1 MDAMITFLQKG
12 GPAMWVIAALSV
24 ATLALILWKLW
35 RLVAL
40 GAFAG
45 ARAERAVTLWQEGA
59 RDEARQ
65 AVAGRAGLRA
75 RLVRAAI
82 GALEAGLPDEA
93 AREETTRIARRL
105 LAEARAG
112 LRALEL
118 VSVIAPLLGL
128 LGTVLGMIDA
138 FQTLQASGATA
149 DPADLAGG
157 IWEALLTTAAGM
169 SVAIPAA
176 MALSWFEAVADSAR
190 ADMEDLATRLFLAGE
205 GR

>member
-82 GALEAGLPDEA
+82 GALEAGLPDAA